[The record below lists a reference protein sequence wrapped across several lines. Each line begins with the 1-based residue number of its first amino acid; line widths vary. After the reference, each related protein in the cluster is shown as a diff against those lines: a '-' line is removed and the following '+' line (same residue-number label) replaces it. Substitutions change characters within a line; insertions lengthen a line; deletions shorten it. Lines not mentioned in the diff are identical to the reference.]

1 MRYLYT
7 YTSPSFLQLQSTDDT
22 LLVKKANK
30 QYIQPISSR
39 IASVRSFVKMF
50 KPSIKCDA
58 VPIQDVYGPT
68 GWDPNIQALV
78 VSRET
83 LNGASSGWEFRTAR

>member
-1 MRYLYT
+1 MSCLYT
-7 YTSPSFLQLQSTDDT
+7 QTAANFSHLQITDDS

-50 KPSIKCDA
+50 KPSIECNA

-83 LNGASSGWEFRTAR
+83 LGGASSGWTSRTSR